1 MRIYCIGKDYF
12 QFKEKK
18 LNGFVIENNNTSEM
32 KLSGNLKVKV
42 YKIFP
47 AALGNLF
54 KLC

>member
-1 MRIYCIGKDYF
+1 MEKIIFNLKR
-12 QFKEKK
+12 KK
-18 LNGFVIENNNTSEM
+18 LNSFVIENNNTSEM

>member
-1 MRIYCIGKDYF
+1 M
-12 QFKEKK
+12 
-18 LNGFVIENNNTSEM
+18 NSFVIENNNTREM
-32 KLSGNLKVKV
+32 KMSGNLKVKV